1 MIDKL
6 RRNNQNYFV
15 DDDFITPFTSVY
27 ELKIEPAGI
36 DGYKKIKIYLT
47 KEGST
52 NISFES
58 EDEMVRQLN
67 LYFDWLD
74 KKQNKLKF

>member
-1 MIDKL
+1 MVDKIK
-6 RRNNQNYFV
+6 RNNQSYFV
-15 DDDFITPFTSVY
+15 DNNYITPFTSVY
-27 ELKIEPAGI
+27 EIKIEPS
-36 DGYKKIKIYLT
+36 GYGEYPLKIYLT

-52 NISFES
+52 TLSFKS
-58 EDEMVRQLN
+58 EDEMIRQLN

>member
-1 MIDKL
+1 MVDKL
-6 RRNNQNYFV
+6 RRESQSYFV
-15 DDDFITPFTSVY
+15 DDNFITPFTSVY
-27 ELKIEPAGI
+27 ELKIEPS
-36 DGYKKIKIYLT
+36 GYGEYKIKIYLT

-52 NISFES
+52 TLSFKS
-58 EDEMVRQLN
+58 EDEMIRQLN